1 MRHWTR
7 QKRERF
13 HRTVLLFLSAGF
25 RRVTGMSA
33 LQSEPMSSDAL
44 VVRLDQMLADLADAV
59 ADNSTTSDAARVDR
73 IARLEKLRAVTAALQ
88 AAESVRFA
96 QSQVAEQL
104 AADVHPT
111 VIGRG
116 IAEQIGLACRL
127 SPVVA
132 GPAIEYGAGV
142 VVRTTRHLRSTQ

>member
-1 MRHWTR
+1 
-7 QKRERF
+7 
-13 HRTVLLFLSAGF
+13 
-25 RRVTGMSA
+25 MSA
-33 LQSEPMSSDAL
+33 LQDVEGSEPPTADAV
-44 VVRLDQMLADLADAV
+44 VVRLDQILEELAAIVPDSTAV
-59 ADNSTTSDAARVDR
+59 SDAARIDR
-73 IARLEKLRAVTAALQ
+73 IAWLEKLRAVTAALQ

-104 AADVHPT
+104 AADVHPDA
-111 VIGRG
+111 IGRG